1 MTVNKLPVEQIS
13 KLADDVRLIK
23 DFAENHNF
31 DTSLLT
37 ANVTPPTNIS
47 TKFDLPLISM
57 FFFILLVLCAI
68 ALIKFWEP
76 SDNTSVNTS
85 VNKSV
90 SDFIFIIGLVFS
102 IIASIAAHIR
112 FQDKIVT
119 SIVVIGLLMVLF
131 IGAGIFSPEEAVDK
145 VGNFAK

>member
-76 SDNTSVNTS
+76 SDNTSVN
-85 VNKSV
+85 KSV